1 MLDLAVGLGVVDED
15 NQRVFILF
23 IHLRRDTGVS
33 FSVKFMRVDLHRV
46 GHPVEVGGPV
56 HLLVLVLDEAPEG
69 PQDLFD
75 RDIDLVAALMF
86 LAGGGGHL

>member
-1 MLDLAVGLGVVDED
+1 
-15 NQRVFILF
+15 
-23 IHLRRDTGVS
+23 
-33 FSVKFMRVDLHRV
+33 MRVNLHGV

-86 LAGGGGHL
+86 LAAGGGHL